1 MKAITVD
8 FFVIGVA
15 RGGTTSLYNYL
26 QQHPD
31 VFLPK
36 VKECNYFSEVESFDK
51 EVYLLPEEGKEY
63 HMKIIQSET
72 VYSNLFSEAK
82 PGQLKG
88 EVSPSY
94 MWDTNSAKRIYE
106 HNKEAKL
113 IVSLR
118 NPIERAHSHYLM
130 HYHTGYDKAPSFEDA
145 LKAKKNDIWGG
156 GNLYQEMGL
165 YYEQLKA
172 YYGLF
177 DKSNIK
183 IIISEDWTQQNG
195 EALKDIYAFLRLEAY
210 DEYQEEAAF
219 NSAKQ
224 LKNKGLLDFLRS
236 ERIKRSLKW
245 FLPEKTKD
253 RIKEQLFYKEAEK
266 QALDANTYN
275 SLKEYYKED
284 IKKTGAL
291 IGIDLTRKWDME

>member
-31 VFLPK
+31 IFLPK
-36 VKECNYFSEVESFDK
+36 VKECNYFSSVESLDK
-51 EVYLLPEEGKEY
+51 EVYLLPEAGKEY
-63 HMKIIQSET
+63 HMKIIESKEA
-72 VYSNLFSEAK
+72 YHNLFSEAK
-82 PGQLKG
+82 PNQLKG

-94 MWDTNSAKRIYE
+94 MWDIQAAKRIYE
-106 HNKEAKL
+106 HNKNAKV

-118 NPIERAHSHYLM
+118 NPVLRAHSHYMM
-130 HYHTGYDKAPSFEDA
+130 HYHTGYDMAPTFEEA
-145 LKAKKNDIWGG
+145 LKAEKNPIWGG
-156 GNLYQEMGL
+156 GNMYLEMGL
-165 YYEQLKA
+165 YYDQLKP
-172 YYGLF
+172 YYDLF
-177 DKSNIK
+177 DKNNIK

-195 EALKDIYAFLRLEAY
+195 VAMQDIYTFLGLPSCE
-210 DEYQEEAAF
+210 EYQEEAAF
-219 NSAKQ
+219 NTSKQ

-236 ERIKRSLKW
+236 DRVKKSLKW

-266 QALDANTYN
+266 QELDEHTIET
-275 SLKEYYKED
+275 LKAYYRED
-284 IKKTGAL
+284 IKKTEAL
-291 IGIDLTRKWDME
+291 VGIELTRKWGLE

>member
-1 MKAITVD
+1 MKAITVE

-31 VFLPK
+31 IFLPK

-51 EVYLLPEEGKEY
+51 EVYFPPEEGKEY
-63 HMKIIQSET
+63 HMKIIQSDT
-72 VYSNLFSEAK
+72 VYSNLFSEAR

-106 HNKEAKL
+106 HNKDAKV

-118 NPIERAHSHYLM
+118 NPMERAHSHYMM

-156 GNLYQEMGL
+156 GNLYLEMGL

-172 YYGLF
+172 YYDLF

-183 IIISEDWTQQNG
+183 IIISEDWTKQNG
-195 EALKDIYAFLRLEAY
+195 KALKDIYAFLGLEAC
-210 DEYQEEAAF
+210 DDYQEEAAF
-219 NSAKQ
+219 NTAKQ

-253 RIKEQLFYKEAEK
+253 KIKEQLFYKEAEK